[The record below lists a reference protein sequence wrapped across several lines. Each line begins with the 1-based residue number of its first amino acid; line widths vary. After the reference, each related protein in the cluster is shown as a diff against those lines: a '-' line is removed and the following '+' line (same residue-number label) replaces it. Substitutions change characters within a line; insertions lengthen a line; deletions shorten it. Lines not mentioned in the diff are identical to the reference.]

1 MFKHL
6 WVERSYYLAKP
17 KKKVDSTLAADIVP
31 NVFAGEGEEGEEET
45 IGGLY
50 HSGWKFFRYLA
61 LEFLSQNTNTRM
73 RIRNIRMY
81 TYIYINTI

>member
-50 HSGWKFFRYLA
+50 CSGWNSVRNSEETQC
-61 LEFLSQNTNTRM
+61 LEEISRGKCRCSLSSSSNC
-73 RIRNIRMY
+73 
-81 TYIYINTI
+81 